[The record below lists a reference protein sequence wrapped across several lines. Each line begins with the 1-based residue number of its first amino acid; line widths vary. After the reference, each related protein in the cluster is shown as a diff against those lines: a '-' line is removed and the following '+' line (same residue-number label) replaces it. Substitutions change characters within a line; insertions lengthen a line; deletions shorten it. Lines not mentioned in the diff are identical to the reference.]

1 MTMSLEHEKLHQAGP
16 EAPKP
21 PHPVAHRRRVAA
33 LAPGLVLTAGVAGLA
48 FGLRQI
54 PGLGLFSPLILA
66 IVIGVA
72 IQNILGAPARTKAG
86 VVFAMRPI
94 LRFGIILLGFQLTA
108 AQIAEVGARGAM
120 VIVTTLVATFL
131 FTAWL
136 GHLLGV
142 DRKLAQLI
150 GAGTAICGASAVI
163 ATNSVTAAHDEDV
176 AYAVACVTLFGSAA
190 MFVYPLLQ
198 APLGLDP
205 RAFGLWA
212 GASIHEIAQVV
223 AAAFQAGK
231 EAGDFGTIAKLA
243 RVTLLAPVVL
253 TLGAITTRRTPGEA
267 GGRAPIPW
275 FVFGFLAVIGLN
287 SVIVLAPGTRSLI
300 VTATTFLLAMAL
312 AAMGLETDLRKL
324 RAKGFRPLLLGFSAF
339 VFVASFSLLLIKL
352 FA

>member
-1 MTMSLEHEKLHQAGP
+1 MTINLEHKMPL
-16 EAPKP
+16 P
-21 PHPVAHRRRVAA
+21 PQPAHAKRVAA
-33 LAPGLVLTAGVAGLA
+33 LAPGLALTAGIAALA
-48 FGLRQI
+48 FALHRL

-72 IQNILGAPARTKAG
+72 LQNSFGAPAQSKAG

-94 LRFGIILLGFQLTA
+94 LRFGIVLLGFQLTF
-108 AQIAEVGARGAM
+108 AQIAEVGVGGAA
-120 VIVTTLVATFL
+120 VIATTLTATFL
-131 FTAWL
+131 FTVWL

-142 DRKLAQLI
+142 ERKLAQLI
-150 GAGTAICGASAVI
+150 GAGTSICGASAVI
-163 ATNSVTAAHDEDV
+163 AANSVTQAHDEDV

-190 MFVYPLLQ
+190 MFLYPLLQ
-198 APLGLDP
+198 APLALDA
-205 RAFGLWA
+205 RSFGLWA

-253 TLGAITTRRTPGEA
+253 VLGALTTRRAEA
-267 GGRAPIPW
+267 AGARAPIPW

-287 SVIVLAPGTRSLI
+287 SAIALPPDVKAAIVA
-300 VTATTFLLAMAL
+300 ATSFLLAMAL

-324 RAKGFRPLLLGFSAF
+324 RAKGFRPLLLGFAAF

-352 FA
+352 IA